1 MRVALEQAEQM
12 CVHINDAV
20 RSKENT
26 EQLEWLQTH
35 IQFTLDEVCG
45 CVCVCVCVCPTIT
58 AKTSWESKAWLGMW
72 DRD

>member
-1 MRVALEQAEQM
+1 MALEQAEQM

-35 IQFTLDEVCG
+35 IQFTLDEVC
-45 CVCVCVCVCPTIT
+45 VCVCVCTQ
-58 AKTSWESKAWLGMW
+58 KKANLYC
-72 DRD
+72 